1 MSNFRLSDVLAGTE
15 GTVRGELASD
25 TVFPELERNSRNVG
39 RRDLFIAI
47 KGEHFDG
54 HDFVPAAFDAGAAAA
69 IVSEAWADAHPEIAQ
84 PLIVVDEPIA
94 ALQRWA
100 TWKRDQMETLVIGIT
115 GSVGKTSAKESVTAV
130 LSQRYEVYRSP
141 GNFNSELGL
150 PLALLEAPMDAQIM
164 VLEMGGAYAFG
175 ELALLAGI
183 AKPEIGVVTNVYPVH
198 IERMGSL
205 EAIAKTKAELVE
217 SLPET
222 GIAVLNGD
230 DFRVRAMAERTK
242 ARVVTFG
249 LEEGNDVRAEAVTT
263 DGWKGTS
270 FRVTI
275 EGEHNYVKVPFIGAH
290 GVQIALVA
298 LAVGYSFGMHVS
310 EMILGL
316 QDPSI
321 QVRLLFVPGPRG
333 SHLID
338 DTYNA
343 SSPSVLSALGVLQE
357 VPATRRIAV
366 LGEMRELGDL
376 SEEEHRLVG
385 QRAGDVVDMLITFGD
400 EARIM
405 AEEAMTVARGDGR
418 ELIVHSYAE
427 DEREAM
433 TDFLANELRQGDVVL
448 LKGSRGLLMENIVA
462 ALRSDTN
469 SAEPGD
475 DTSSSATESN
485 AVPEA

>member
-1 MSNFRLSDVLAGTE
+1 
-15 GTVRGELASD
+15 
-25 TVFPELERNSRNVG
+25 
-39 RRDLFIAI
+39 
-47 KGEHFDG
+47 
-54 HDFVPAAFDAGAAAA
+54 
-69 IVSEAWADAHPEIAQ
+69 
-84 PLIVVDEPIA
+84 
-94 ALQRWA
+94 
-100 TWKRDQMETLVIGIT
+100 
-115 GSVGKTSAKESVTAV
+115 
-130 LSQRYEVYRSP
+130 
-141 GNFNSELGL
+141 
-150 PLALLEAPMDAQIM
+150 
-164 VLEMGGAYAFG
+164 
-175 ELALLAGI
+175 
-183 AKPEIGVVTNVYPVH
+183 
-198 IERMGSL
+198 
-205 EAIAKTKAELVE
+205 
-217 SLPET
+217 
-222 GIAVLNGD
+222 
-230 DFRVRAMAERTK
+230 
-242 ARVVTFG
+242 
-249 LEEGNDVRAEAVTT
+249 
-263 DGWKGTS
+263 
-270 FRVTI
+270 
-275 EGEHNYVKVPFIGAH
+275 VKVPFIGAH

-321 QVRLLFVPGPRG
+321 QARLLFVPGPRG

-376 SEEEHRLVG
+376 SEQEHRLVG

-405 AEEAMTVARGDGR
+405 ADEALAVARGNGH

-433 TDFLANELRQGDVVL
+433 TDFLAHELRQGDVVL

-475 DTSSSATESN
+475 DTSSRATESN